1 MPIIKLQVE
10 QLGKKQLSHM
20 ELQLLLAAKAAA
32 AAGQDIRTVALLLE
46 KELARWKSTHDR
58 YKNAPTVIEARS
70 PRELY
75 LLNKNNGD
83 LVRFKATM

>member
-32 AAGQDIRTVALLLE
+32 AAGQDIRFVAHLLE
-46 KELARWKSTHDR
+46 KELARWKSTHAR
-58 YKNAPTVIEARS
+58 YKNATTTIVARS